1 MKYILKGQNGIAIQ
15 NNDAT
20 KTVPN
25 KLKPKPKEPIINT
38 TSEMINGKFNPNANI
53 GLENVSP
60 EFALLTAPVGAINL
74 GSSALAKIGGAAIHG
89 AAQAAI

>member
-1 MKYILKGQNGIAIQ
+1 MKYILKGQSGIAIQ
-15 NNDAT
+15 KNDAT
-20 KTVPN
+20 KTVTS

-38 TSEMINGKFNPNANI
+38 TSEMIDGKFNPNAHM

-60 EFALLTAPVGAINL
+60 EFALLAAPVGAINL
-74 GSSALAKIGGAAIHG
+74 GSNTLAKIGGAAIHG